1 MPRSSEQFDD
11 IRKQKKK
18 LIMDTALEL
27 FAENGFHATSI
38 SQIAKKAGISKG
50 LTYNYFKSKD
60 EILHEIIQEGYE
72 TIYSNFDINQDGM
85 LTEEEFIYFIKQ
97 SFRITRENQ
106 KFWKLYFS
114 VMLQPK
120 VAKLFEKEYTEKTKP
135 VLTMLYNFVKSKGSK
150 DPEGDVM
157 AISAMMEGAYLFM
170 VTASEFFPA
179 EKLEQTI
186 IDALFRIINN
196 QNNNQKIKP

>member
-1 MPRSSEQFDD
+1 
-11 IRKQKKK
+11 
-18 LIMDTALEL
+18 MDTALEL

-38 SQIAKKAGISKG
+38 SQVAKKAGISKG

-120 VAKLFEKEYTEKTKP
+120 VAKLFEEEYTEKSKP
-135 VLTMLYNFVKSKGSK
+135 IISMLYNFAKLKGSK

-170 VTASEFFPA
+170 VTASDFFPA

-186 IDALFRIINN
+186 IDASFRIINN
-196 QNNNQKIKP
+196 QNSKAVNHENKSRQKT